1 VHKKALTA
9 STVVY
14 CVHTYL
20 LKIRLN
26 GFKLFLQAHTVA
38 GSFVN
43 ADFKLILQTYKK
55 MYQLIEKINEAH
67 GFKLLLNTLNDFVA
81 ITNSLY
87 IIFKT
92 FMASERSVLGDYV
105 FLLALV
111 LLVVHMAK
119 ITVTCYVAHTTMI
132 EVFIIK
138 QTLIHLCSTTSDKKH
153 IIVFEFKIQKK
164 IGQPHNTVWNHR
176 TNKRICL
183 LAARPFWCRPLDLR
197 ACVLLSCKFVLV
209 FGFFELCN

>member
-1 VHKKALTA
+1 VPSLSTACLLNDDVTASLLIFYICQIVHKKALTA

-26 GFKLFLQAHTVA
+26 GFKLFLQAHTEA

-132 EVFIIK
+132 EVFIINK
-138 QTLIHLCSTTSDKKH
+138 TLIHLCSTTFDKKH
-153 IIVFEFKIQKK
+153 IIVFEFKILYFQNS
-164 IGQPHNTVWNHR
+164 GQPHDTVWNHR
-176 TNKRICL
+176 TNKKICL
-183 LAARPFWCRPLDLR
+183 LAARPF
-197 ACVLLSCKFVLV
+197 
-209 FGFFELCN
+209 